1 MSQKKKSQK
10 SVQIETDESAET
22 TAKVNPEEENQ
33 VLVDENS
40 VEALTEKKLAIEKEA
55 HENYDRFLRVSA
67 EFENYKKR
75 TDREMGEFRKYANET
90 FIKEML
96 PVVDNLQRAIAS
108 AKEKGEKNNG
118 LVEGVQLTLKDML
131 KVFDKFRV
139 KPIEALGEIF
149 DPTYHQA
156 VQQEE
161 TENHTDNTV
170 IRELQTGYTIH
181 DRLLRPSMVIVAK
194 SSSKKKDPK
203 KRIKIK
209 KEGA

>member
-10 SVQIETDESAET
+10 NVQFEADESAET
-22 TAKVNPEEENQ
+22 TAKVNPEEENE
-33 VLVDENS
+33 VSVDENS
-40 VEALTEKKLAIEKEA
+40 EEALSEQILVTEKEA

-67 EFENYKKR
+67 EFENHKKR
-75 TDREMGEFRKYANET
+75 TAREMAEFRKYANET
-90 FIKEML
+90 FVKEML
-96 PVVDNLQRAIAS
+96 PVVDNLQRAIVS
-108 AKEKGEKNNG
+108 AKEKGAKNSG

-194 SSSKKKDPK
+194 SSLEKKDPK
-203 KRIKIK
+203 K
-209 KEGA
+209 ED

>member
-1 MSQKKKSQK
+1 MSPKKKSPK
-10 SVQIETDESAET
+10 DGRFEADESAET
-22 TAKVNPEEENQ
+22 TAEVNPEEENE
-33 VLVDENS
+33 VSGDENS
-40 VEALTEKKLAIEKEA
+40 EEALSEQILAIEKEA

-67 EFENYKKR
+67 EFENHKKR
-75 TDREMGEFRKYANET
+75 TAREMAEFRKYANET
-90 FIKEML
+90 FVKEML

-108 AKEKGEKNNG
+108 AKEKGAKNGG
-118 LVEGVQLTLKDML
+118 LVEGVQLTRKDML

-149 DPTYHQA
+149 DPAYHQA

-161 TENHTDNTV
+161 TENHTDNTI

-194 SSSKKKDPK
+194 SSSKKKDPQ
-203 KRIKIK
+203 
-209 KEGA
+209 KED

>member
-1 MSQKKKSQK
+1 MSQKKKLPK
-10 SVQIETDESAET
+10 NVQLETDGSAET
-22 TAKVNPEEENQ
+22 TAKVNPEEENE

-40 VEALTEKKLAIEKEA
+40 VEALTEKILAIEKEA

-67 EFENYKKR
+67 EFENHKKR
-75 TDREMGEFRKYANET
+75 TDREMTEFRKYANEA
-90 FIKEML
+90 FVKEML
-96 PVVDNLQRAIAS
+96 PVVDNLQRAIVA
-108 AKEKGEKNNG
+108 AKEKGAKNGG

-131 KVFDKFRV
+131 KVFGNFCV

-170 IRELQTGYTIH
+170 VRELQTGYTIH

-203 KRIKIK
+203 N
-209 KEGA
+209 ED

>member
-10 SVQIETDESAET
+10 NVQFETDESAET
-22 TAKVNPEEENQ
+22 TAKVNPEEENE

-40 VEALTEKKLAIEKEA
+40 VAALTEKNLAIEKEA
-55 HENYDRFLRVSA
+55 LENYDRFLRISA

-75 TDREMGEFRKYANET
+75 MDREMAEFRKYANEAFVT
-90 FIKEML
+90 EML

-108 AKEKGEKNNG
+108 AKEKGAKNGG

-161 TENHTDNTV
+161 TQNHTDNTV

-194 SSSKKKDPK
+194 SSSKKEDPK
-203 KRIKIK
+203 KEDK
-209 KEGA
+209 G

>member
-10 SVQIETDESAET
+10 DVQFETDESAET
-22 TAKVNPEEENQ
+22 TAKVNPEEENE

-40 VEALTEKKLAIEKEA
+40 VAALTEKNLAIEKEA
-55 HENYDRFLRVSA
+55 LENYDRFLRISA

-75 TDREMGEFRKYANET
+75 TDREMAEFRKYANEAFVT
-90 FIKEML
+90 EML

-108 AKEKGEKNNG
+108 AKEKGEKNGG

-161 TENHTDNTV
+161 TQNHTYNTV

-194 SSSKKKDPK
+194 SSSKKEDPK
-203 KRIKIK
+203 KEDK
-209 KEGA
+209 G

>member
-1 MSQKKKSQK
+1 MSQKKKSPK
-10 SVQIETDESAET
+10 NVQFETDESAET
-22 TAKVNPEEENQ
+22 TAKVNPEEENE
-33 VLVDENS
+33 VSGDENS
-40 VEALTEKKLAIEKEA
+40 VAALTEKNLAIEKEVL
-55 HENYDRFLRVSA
+55 ENYDRFLRISA

-75 TDREMGEFRKYANET
+75 MDREMAEFRKYANEAFVT
-90 FIKEML
+90 EML

-108 AKEKGEKNNG
+108 AKEKGAKNGG

-161 TENHTDNTV
+161 TQNHADNTV

-181 DRLLRPSMVIVAK
+181 DRLLRPAMVIVAK

-203 KRIKIK
+203 K
-209 KEGA
+209 ED

>member
-1 MSQKKKSQK
+1 MSPKKKSQK
-10 SVQIETDESAET
+10 NVQIDADESAET
-22 TAKVNPEEENQ
+22 TAKVNPEEDNE
-33 VLVDENS
+33 VCVDENS
-40 VEALTEKKLAIEKEA
+40 VEALSEKILAIEKEA

-67 EFENYKKR
+67 EFENHKKR
-75 TDREMGEFRKYANET
+75 TDREMAEFRKYAIEVFVT
-90 FIKEML
+90 EML

-108 AKEKGEKNNG
+108 AKEKGAKNGG

-161 TENHTDNTV
+161 TENHTDNT
-170 IRELQTGYTIH
+170 ITRELQTGYTIH

-203 KRIKIK
+203 K
-209 KEGA
+209 ED

>member
-1 MSQKKKSQK
+1 MSPKKKSPK
-10 SVQIETDESAET
+10 DGRFEADESAET
-22 TAKVNPEEENQ
+22 TAEVNPEEENE
-33 VLVDENS
+33 VSGDENS
-40 VEALTEKKLAIEKEA
+40 EEALSEQILAIEKEA

-67 EFENYKKR
+67 EFENHKKR
-75 TDREMGEFRKYANET
+75 TAREMAEFRKYANET
-90 FIKEML
+90 FVKEML

-108 AKEKGEKNNG
+108 AKEKGAKNGG

-149 DPTYHQA
+149 DPAYHQA

-161 TENHTDNTV
+161 TENHTDNTI

-194 SSSKKKDPK
+194 SSSKKKDPQ
-203 KRIKIK
+203 
-209 KEGA
+209 KED

>member
-1 MSQKKKSQK
+1 MSPKKKSPK
-10 SVQIETDESAET
+10 NVQFETDESAET
-22 TAKVNPEEENQ
+22 TAKVNPEEENE
-33 VLVDENS
+33 VSGDENS
-40 VEALTEKKLAIEKEA
+40 EEALSEKILAIEKEA

-67 EFENYKKR
+67 EFENHKKR
-75 TDREMGEFRKYANET
+75 TDREMAEFRKYANET
-90 FIKEML
+90 FVKAML

-108 AKEKGEKNNG
+108 AKEKGAKNGG

-131 KVFDKFRV
+131 EVFDKFRV

-161 TENHTDNTV
+161 TENHTDNTI

-203 KRIKIK
+203 K
-209 KEGA
+209 ED

>member
-10 SVQIETDESAET
+10 NVQFEADESAET
-22 TAKVNPEEENQ
+22 TAKVNPEEENE
-33 VLVDENS
+33 VSVDENS
-40 VEALTEKKLAIEKEA
+40 EEALSEQILATEKEA

-67 EFENYKKR
+67 EFENHKKR
-75 TDREMGEFRKYANET
+75 TAREMTEFRKYANET
-90 FIKEML
+90 FVKEML
-96 PVVDNLQRAIAS
+96 PVVDNLQRAIVS
-108 AKEKGEKNNG
+108 AKEKGAKNSG

-181 DRLLRPSMVIVAK
+181 DRLLRASMVIVAK
-194 SSSKKKDPK
+194 SSLKKKDPK
-203 KRIKIK
+203 K
-209 KEGA
+209 ED

>member
-10 SVQIETDESAET
+10 NVQFEADESAET
-22 TAKVNPEEENQ
+22 TAKVNPEEENE
-33 VLVDENS
+33 VSVDENS
-40 VEALTEKKLAIEKEA
+40 EEALSEQILVTEKEA

-67 EFENYKKR
+67 EFENHKKR
-75 TDREMGEFRKYANET
+75 TAREMAEFRKYANET
-90 FIKEML
+90 FVKEML
-96 PVVDNLQRAIAS
+96 PVVDNLQRAIVS
-108 AKEKGEKNNG
+108 AKEKGPKNSG

-194 SSSKKKDPK
+194 SSLEKKDPK
-203 KRIKIK
+203 K
-209 KEGA
+209 ED

>member
-10 SVQIETDESAET
+10 NVQFETDESAET
-22 TAKVNPEEENQ
+22 TAKVNPEEESE

-55 HENYDRFLRVSA
+55 HENYDRFLRISA
-67 EFENYKKR
+67 EFENHKKR
-75 TDREMGEFRKYANET
+75 TDREMTEFRKYANET
-90 FIKEML
+90 FVKEML

-108 AKEKGEKNNG
+108 AKEKGEKNG
-118 LVEGVQLTLKDML
+118 VLVEGVQLTLKDML

-139 KPIEALGEIF
+139 KPIESLGEIF
-149 DPTYHQA
+149 DPAYHQA

-161 TENHTDNTV
+161 TENHTENTV

-194 SSSKKKDPK
+194 SSSEKKDPK
-203 KRIKIK
+203 K
-209 KEGA
+209 ED

>member
-10 SVQIETDESAET
+10 NVQFEADESAET
-22 TAKVNPEEENQ
+22 TAKVNPEEENE
-33 VLVDENS
+33 VSVDENS
-40 VEALTEKKLAIEKEA
+40 EEALSEQILATEKEA

-67 EFENYKKR
+67 EFENHKKR
-75 TDREMGEFRKYANET
+75 TAREMTEFRKYANET
-90 FIKEML
+90 FVKEML
-96 PVVDNLQRAIAS
+96 PVVDNLQRAIVS
-108 AKEKGEKNNG
+108 AKEKGAKNSG

-181 DRLLRPSMVIVAK
+181 DRLLRPAMVIVAK
-194 SSSKKKDPK
+194 SSLKKKDPK
-203 KRIKIK
+203 K
-209 KEGA
+209 ED

>member
-10 SVQIETDESAET
+10 NVQFEADESAET
-22 TAKVNPEEENQ
+22 TAKVNPEEENE
-33 VLVDENS
+33 VSVDENS
-40 VEALTEKKLAIEKEA
+40 EEALSEQILATEKEA

-67 EFENYKKR
+67 EFENHKKR
-75 TDREMGEFRKYANET
+75 TAREMAEFRKYANET
-90 FIKEML
+90 FVKEML
-96 PVVDNLQRAIAS
+96 PVVDNLQRAIVS
-108 AKEKGEKNNG
+108 AKEKGAKNSG

-194 SSSKKKDPK
+194 SSLKKKDPK
-203 KRIKIK
+203 K
-209 KEGA
+209 ED